1 MLSRLRKTRQQ
12 SEAKLALHFGLTSC
26 VGSEKIRRLIPALK
40 SLQAY
45 ATAFLDLLY
54 PRRCEGCDAP
64 LDAGREEAG
73 RWLCSACLD
82 SIKFIEP
89 PFCAVCGEPY
99 DGAMTDAFRCENC
112 ADEKLAFDFAIAGT
126 MADGVVRDLV
136 HRFKYQRELQLRAVL
151 AALLAR
157 TLEDPRIQDW
167 RRDAVLVPV
176 PLHPTRKREREY
188 NQAWELCTELARNHG
203 LRRLDA
209 LRRLRATTPQAS
221 LSRRE
226 RQQNLRKAFDVAP
239 EVLRKSMLAGRTVL
253 LVDDVLTTGTTAS
266 ECARILKK
274 TAGVEK
280 VVVITVARG

>member
-1 MLSRLRKTRQQ
+1 
-12 SEAKLALHFGLTSC
+12 
-26 VGSEKIRRLIPALK
+26 
-40 SLQAY
+40 
-45 ATAFLDLLY
+45 
-54 PRRCEGCDAP
+54 
-64 LDAGREEAG
+64 
-73 RWLCSACLD
+73 
-82 SIKFIEP
+82 
-89 PFCAVCGEPY
+89 VCGEPY
-99 DGAMTDAFRCENC
+99 DGAMTDTFRCANC
-112 ADEKLAFDFAIAGT
+112 ADERLAFDFAIAGT
-126 MADGVVRDLV
+126 IADGVVRDLV

-151 AALLAR
+151 AELLAR
-157 TLEDPRIQDW
+157 TLADPRIQDW
-167 RRDAVLVPV
+167 HREAVLVPV

-203 LRRLDA
+203 LQRLDA

-226 RQQNLRKAFDVAP
+226 RQQNLRKAFEVAP
-239 EVLRKSMLAGRTVL
+239 EVIRKSALAGRTVL